1 MLHLQD
7 VNIQNKWR
15 YSPNQISIMEKLS
28 KWLYLVIKV
37 LKRGQKMLK
46 IATILMSLVKRLWKE
61 EIGTH
66 RINLSKGFH
75 SQITSNDWLYLVGK
89 VLKRGQKMLKIATIL
104 MSLVKRLWKEEI
116 GTHRINLSRG
126 FHSQITWDG
135 WGRPQRG
142 CTGFTWHY
150 RTRHCRVALPPRGQS
165 LADSRP

>member
-15 YSPNQISIMEKLS
+15 YSPNFNYERFLKVSNS
-28 KWLYLVIKV
+28 TVI
-37 LKRGQKMLK
+37 
-46 IATILMSLVKRLWKE
+46 SLVKRLWKE

-66 RINLSKGFH
+66 KFNLSRGFH
-75 SQITSNDWLYLVGK
+75 SQITRNNYNLVVK
-89 VLKRGQKMLKIATIL
+89 VLKRDPKVLKIATIL

-126 FHSQITWDG
+126 FHSQITWNG

-150 RTRHCRVALPPRGQS
+150 RTRHCRVALPPGGQS
-165 LADSRP
+165 LANSRP